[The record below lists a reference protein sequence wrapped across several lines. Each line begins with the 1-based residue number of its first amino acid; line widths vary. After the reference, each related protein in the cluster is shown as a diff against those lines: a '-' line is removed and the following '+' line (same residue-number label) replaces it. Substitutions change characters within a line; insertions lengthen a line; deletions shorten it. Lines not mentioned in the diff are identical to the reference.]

1 MLCFAK
7 IFSLA
12 LVYSYLLKYVEGIH
26 ISHIFIIL
34 FLIKKKKLPAKKKR
48 RKKEKWLSILLLSP
62 IFSTKF
68 FYNGLSSR
76 TCGSYHG
83 TATFQRILQLKYH
96 STSWWKIDFSASK
109 QAFQLQNNPLTKSH
123 LHFFMFL
130 DSVPGSWPWS
140 YRTWLLVA
148 SWERGNCEVQQEPQ
162 PFLYCCQPAGWHMA
176 FLPVCLLRDCGVRL
190 LKEYEMV
197 WSEKS

>member
-1 MLCFAK
+1 MLCK
-7 IFSLA
+7 NIFSCSSL
-12 LVYSYLLKYVEGIH
+12 LVLIEICGRY
-26 ISHIFIIL
+26 SHITHIYNSFPNQ
-34 FLIKKKKLPAKKKR
+34 IKRRNCLQKKR

-83 TATFQRILQLKYH
+83 TATFQRRLQLKYH

-130 DSVPGSWPWS
+130 DSVSGSWPWS

-176 FLPVCLLRDCGVRL
+176 FSPVCLLRDCAVRL